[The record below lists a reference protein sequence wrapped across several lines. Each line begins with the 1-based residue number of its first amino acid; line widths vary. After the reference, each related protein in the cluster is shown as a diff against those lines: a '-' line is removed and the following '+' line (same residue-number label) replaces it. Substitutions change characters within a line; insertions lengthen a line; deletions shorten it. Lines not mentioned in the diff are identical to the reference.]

1 MLPVGIMHNIKK
13 MSYEKILLFI
23 LFSTWSAG
31 AFAQKNPV
39 ISGHIK
45 DGNETITGASIL
57 LKGTKTGATS
67 NQQGYYEFTNIKP
80 GTYTLVISHLG
91 YLKESKSVTLNENQ
105 SIVLNFSLKKDQQ
118 QLNNVSIHGKTKTQ
132 EAKESGFTV
141 NAIDTKKFA
150 NTTADLNQIL
160 NRSTGVRIREQGG
173 LGSDFK
179 FSINGLSGKQVKFFI
194 DGIPMEVMGGAM
206 SLNNIPVNLADRLEV
221 YKGVVPVQ
229 LGADAMGGAVN
240 VITNQKV
247 SNYLDVSHSYGSF
260 NTHRSALTGQLV
272 DKKTGI
278 IVKASGFLNASKNN
292 YKMKGVDVLAG
303 GPQPGYYI
311 SEEELFG
318 KEYAIGDVKR
328 FHDNYFSALAQLEA
342 GITNKKWADVLFIGA
357 GYNEA
362 HQDLQTGFDQKTVY
376 GNVTRTSYA
385 KSATMRY
392 KKDNLFTEGLSL
404 SAFASRSAD
413 TYRTTDT
420 LFAKYIW
427 DGSWYDSGY
436 TEMGN
441 GIKTIGVIKR
451 PRTYAMANMSYV
463 ISPNHSLNLNYTMD
477 HLKNENYNAAYE
489 KKDSLPGKINKQ
501 IMGLAYQQDLL
512 DGKLVNTVFAKY
524 YHLGLNRAKY
534 INRVYTAQDTT
545 SSNWGYGVASR
556 YKITSGLGIKA
567 SYEHA
572 YRLQEAEEVFGDGLN
587 LQGNPDLKPENS
599 DNINVGAF
607 YGFQINKNSFFIE
620 ASGFYRNAKDFIFPV
635 PDVRSNLLKNENQ
648 SSVRITGFESEF
660 RYNYDQLLAVTV
672 NMTYQN
678 AINTTKTG
686 QTASYFVEGTYNNK
700 IPNQPWLFGNADFTI
715 GKNDVLGKNTRLQF
729 NWFTQYINWF
739 YLTWESKGNPNGK
752 SDIPTQF
759 VQNAALSYSVQN
771 GKYNISAECRNLT
784 DQLTYD
790 NFRLQKPGRSFSVK
804 FRYFIQ

>member
-1 MLPVGIMHNIKK
+1 MYNLNK
-13 MSYEKILLFI
+13 MSYGKTLLLIL
-23 LFSTWSAG
+23 WSAISFS
-31 AFAQKNPV
+31 AFSQTSSS
-39 ISGHIK
+39 ISGYIK
-45 DGNETITGASIL
+45 DGNEAISGATVL
-57 LKGTKTGATS
+57 LKGTKIGFSTDNRGH
-67 NQQGYYEFTNIKP
+67 YELKGITP
-80 GTYTLVISHLG
+80 GTYSLVVSYVG
-91 YLKESKSVTLNENQ
+91 YVRSTTKVTIGENENK
-105 SIVLNFSLKKDQQ
+105 SLNISLSKDAN
-118 QLNNVSIHGKTKTQ
+118 QLHDVDITGKTKTR
-132 EAKESGFTV
+132 EAKESGFSV

-194 DGIPMEVMGGAM
+194 DGIPMEVMGSAM

-221 YKGVVPVQ
+221 YKGVVPVT

-240 VITNQKV
+240 VVTSQKV
-247 SNYLDVSHSYGSF
+247 NNYLDISHSYGSF
-260 NTHRSALTGQLV
+260 NTNRSALTGQFT

-278 IVKASGFLNASKNN
+278 IVKASGFLNASDNN
-292 YKMKGVDVLAG
+292 YKMKDVDVLAG
-303 GPQPGYYI
+303 GPQPGNYI

-318 KEYAIGDVKR
+318 KEYAVGDVRR
-328 FHDNYFSALAQLEA
+328 FHDNYFSALGQIEA
-342 GITNKKWADVLFIGA
+342 GITNKTWADVLFIGA
-357 GYNEA
+357 GYNESR
-362 HQDLQTGFDQKTVY
+362 QDLQTGFDQKTVY
-376 GNVTRTSYA
+376 GQVKRFSHA
-385 KSATMRY
+385 RSATIRY

-404 SAFASRSAD
+404 SAFAARSSD

-420 LFAKYIW
+420 VFAKYIW

-441 GIKTIGVIKR
+441 SIPTIGVIKR

-463 ISPNHSLNLNYTMD
+463 INPNHSLNLNYTLD
-477 HLKNENYNAAYE
+477 HLKNENHNAYFE
-489 KKDSLPGKINKQ
+489 ESDSLPGKINKQ
-501 IMGLAYQQDLL
+501 ILGLAYQQDFLQ
-512 DGKLVNTVFAKY
+512 GKLVNTFFAKY
-524 YHLGLNRAKY
+524 YNLGLDRAKY
-534 INRVYTAQDTT
+534 INRVLTAQDTT
-545 SSNWGYGVASR
+545 SNNLGYGIASR
-556 YKITSGLGIKA
+556 YKLTPGLGIKA

-587 LQGNPDLKPENS
+587 LQGNPDLKPESS
-599 DNINVGAF
+599 DNINLGAF
-607 YGFQINKNSFFIE
+607 YGFQIGKNAFFVE

-648 SSVRITGFESEF
+648 SSVRITGLESEV
-660 RYNYDQLLAVTV
+660 RYNYDRLLSVTL

-686 QTASYFVEGTYNNK
+686 QTESYYVEGTYKNK

-715 GKNDVLGKNTRLQF
+715 GKDDVLGKGTRLQF

-759 VQNAALSYSVQN
+759 IHNAALSYSLQN
-771 GKYNISAECRNLT
+771 GRYNISAECRNLT
-784 DQLTYD
+784 DQMAFD
-790 NFRLQKPGRSFSVK
+790 NFRLQKPGRAFSVK
-804 FRYFIQ
+804 LRYFIQ

>member
-1 MLPVGIMHNIKK
+1 
-13 MSYEKILLFI
+13 MSYGKTLLLLLFI
-23 LFSTWSAG
+23 ILSTG
-31 AFAQKNPV
+31 TFAQNTTS
-39 ISGHIK
+39 ISGYIK
-45 DGNETITGASIL
+45 DGNEIITGASVLI
-57 LKGTKTGATS
+57 KGTKTGVTS
-67 NQQGYYEFTNIKP
+67 NTEGYYELKNVKP
-80 GTYTLVISHLG
+80 GAYTLVVSYLG
-91 YLKESKSVTLNENQ
+91 YLKETKSITLGNNQ
-105 SIVLNFSLKKDQQ
+105 NLSLNFSLKKDLQ
-118 QLNNVSIHGKTKTQ
+118 QLHNVNIQGKTKNQ
-132 EAKESGFTV
+132 EVKESGFAV

-194 DGIPMEVMGGAM
+194 DGIPMEVMGSAM

-221 YKGVVPVQ
+221 FKGVVPVQ

-240 VITNQKV
+240 VVTNQKA

-260 NTHRSALTGQLV
+260 NTNRSALTAQVV

-278 IVKASGFLNASKNN
+278 IVKASGFLNASDNN
-292 YKMKGVDVLAG
+292 YKMKGVDVLES
-303 GPQPGYYI
+303 GPQPGHYI
-311 SEEELFG
+311 PEEELSD
-318 KEYAIGDVKR
+318 KLYISGDVNR
-328 FHDNYFSALAQLEA
+328 FHDKYFSALAQLEA
-342 GITNKKWADVLFIGA
+342 GITNKKWADVLFVGG
-357 GYNEA
+357 GYNEV

-376 GNVTRTSYA
+376 GNVRRTSYA
-385 KSATMRY
+385 KSATIRY
-392 KKDNLFTEGLSL
+392 KKDNLFTKGLNL
-404 SAFASRSAD
+404 SAFAARSSD

-427 DGSWYDSGY
+427 DNSWFDSGY

-463 ISPNHSLNLNYTMD
+463 INPKHSLNLNYTLD
-477 HLKNENYNAAYE
+477 HLKNETYNVLQVS
-489 KKDSLPGKINKQ
+489 KDSLPGKVNKQ
-501 IMGLAYQQDLL
+501 IVGLAYQQDFLE
-512 DGKLVNTVFAKY
+512 GRLVNTFFVKY
-524 YHLGLNRAKY
+524 YNLDLARAKY
-534 INRVYTAQDTT
+534 INRVLTFQDTT
-545 SSNWGYGVASR
+545 SRNMGYGLASR
-556 YKITSGLGIKA
+556 YKFANGLGVKA

-587 LQGNPDLKPENS
+587 LQGNPNLRPENS
-599 DNINVGAF
+599 DNLNLGAF
-607 YGFQINKNSFFIE
+607 YGFQINKSTFFIE

-648 SSVRITGFESEF
+648 SSVRITGFESEV
-660 RYNYDQLLAVTV
+660 RYNYDQLLSVTV

-678 AINTTKTG
+678 AINTTKDG
-686 QTASYFVEGTYNNK
+686 QTASYYVEGTYNNK

-771 GKYNISAECRNLT
+771 GRYNISAECRNLT

-790 NFRLQKPGRSFSVK
+790 NFKLQKPGRSFSVK

>member
-1 MLPVGIMHNIKK
+1 
-13 MSYEKILLFI
+13 MSYGKTLLLF
-23 LFSTWSAG
+23 LFSAISFG
-31 AFAQKNPV
+31 AFAQNPTV
-39 ISGHIK
+39 ISGYIK
-45 DGNETITGASIL
+45 DGNEIITGASIL
-57 LKGTKTGATS
+57 IKGTKTGVTS
-67 NQQGYYEFTNIKP
+67 NGQGYYELTNIKP
-80 GTYTLVISHLG
+80 GTYTLIVSYIG
-91 YLKESKSVTLNENQ
+91 YLKDSKSVTLNSNQ
-105 SIVLNFSLKKDQQ
+105 SISLNFFLKKDQQ
-118 QLNNVSIHGKTKTQ
+118 QLHNVDIHGKTKTQ
-132 EAKESGFTV
+132 EVKESGFAV

-194 DGIPMEVMGGAM
+194 DGIPMEVMGSAM

-240 VITNQKV
+240 VVTNQKA

-260 NTHRSALTGQLV
+260 NTNRSALTGQFV

-278 IVKASGFLNASKNN
+278 IVKASGFLNASDND
-292 YKMKGVDVLAG
+292 YKMKGVDVLAS
-303 GPQPGYYI
+303 GPQPGHFI
-311 SEEELFG
+311 SDEELFD
-318 KEYAIGDVKR
+318 KEYVSGNVKR
-328 FHDNYFSALAQLEA
+328 FHDKYFSALAQLEA
-342 GITNKKWADVLFIGA
+342 GITNKTWADVLFIGG
-357 GYNEA
+357 GYNEV
-362 HQDLQTGFDQKTVY
+362 HQDLQTGFNQETVY
-376 GNVTRTSYA
+376 GKVRRTSYA
-385 KSATMRY
+385 KSATIRY
-392 KKDNLFTEGLSL
+392 KKDNLFTKGLNL
-404 SAFASRSAD
+404 SAFAARSMD
-413 TYRTTDT
+413 NYRTTDT
-420 LFAKYIW
+420 LFGKYIW
-427 DGSWYDSGY
+427 DGSWFNSGQ

-463 ISPNHSLNLNYTMD
+463 INPNHSLNLNYTID
-477 HLKNENYNAAYE
+477 HLKNQSYNALQVLR
-489 KKDSLPGKINKQ
+489 DSMPGKIVKQ
-501 IMGLAYQQDLL
+501 IVGLAYQQDFM
-512 DGKLVNTVFAKY
+512 GGRLVNTFFAKHY
-524 YHLGLNRAKY
+524 NLGLNRAKY
-534 INRVYTAQDTT
+534 INRILTVQDTT
-545 SSNWGYGVASR
+545 SSNIGYGIASR
-556 YKITSGLGIKA
+556 YKLTEALGIKA

-572 YRLQEAEEVFGDGLN
+572 YRLQEVEEVFGDGLN
-587 LQGNPDLKPENS
+587 LQGNPDLKPESSN
-599 DNINVGAF
+599 NVNLGAF
-607 YGFQINKNSFFIE
+607 YSFKIDKNSFFIE
-620 ASGFYRNAKDFIFPV
+620 ASGFYRDAKDFIFPV

-648 SSVRITGFESEF
+648 SSVRISGFESEV
-660 RYNYDQLLAVTV
+660 RYNYDQLLSVTL

-678 AINTTKTG
+678 AINKTKEALTE
-686 QTASYFVEGTYNNK
+686 SYNIPGTYNNK

-790 NFRLQKPGRSFSVK
+790 NFKLQKPGRSFSVK

>member
-1 MLPVGIMHNIKK
+1 
-13 MSYEKILLFI
+13 MSYGKILLLF
-23 LFSTWSAG
+23 LFSAISFG
-31 AFAQKNPV
+31 AFAQNSTV
-39 ISGHIK
+39 ISGYVK
-45 DGNETITGASIL
+45 DGNEIITGASIMV
-57 LKGTKTGATS
+57 KGTKTGVTS
-67 NQQGYYEFTNIKP
+67 DGRGYYEIANIKP
-80 GTYTLVISHLG
+80 GTYTIVVSYLG
-91 YLKESKSVTLNENQ
+91 YLKESKSVVLSNDQKLN
-105 SIVLNFSLKKDQQ
+105 LNFSLKKDQQ
-118 QLNNVSIHGKTKTQ
+118 QLHNVNIHGKTKTQ
-132 EAKESGFTV
+132 EVKESGFAV

-194 DGIPMEVMGGAM
+194 DGIPMEVMGSAM

-240 VITNQKV
+240 VVTNQKT

-260 NTHRSALTGQLV
+260 NTNRSALTGQFV

-278 IVKASGFLNASKNN
+278 IVKASGFLNSSDNN
-292 YKMKGVDVLAG
+292 YKMKGVDVLNAG
-303 GPQPGYYI
+303 RRENPFIP
-311 SEEELFG
+311 EEELNG
-318 KEYAIGDVKR
+318 MEYIQANVKR
-328 FHDNYFSALAQLEA
+328 FHDKYFSALGQLEA
-342 GITNKKWADVLFIGA
+342 GITNKKWADVLFIGG
-357 GYNEA
+357 GYNES

-376 GNVTRTSYA
+376 GSVKRTSYA
-385 KSATMRY
+385 KSATVRY
-392 KKDNLFTEGLSL
+392 KKDNIFTKGLNL
-404 SAFASRSAD
+404 SAFAARSSD
-413 TYRTTDT
+413 TYRTLDT
-420 LFAKYIW
+420 LFGKYDW
-427 DGSWYDSGY
+427 SGNWYESGR

-441 GIKTIGVIKR
+441 GVKNIGVIKR

-463 ISPNHSLNLNYTMD
+463 ITPNHSLNVNYTLD
-477 HLKNENYNAAYE
+477 HLKNKSYNALQVSA
-489 KKDSLPGKINKQ
+489 DSLPGKINKQ
-501 IMGLAYQQDLL
+501 IVGIAYQQDLL
-512 DGKLVNTVFAKY
+512 EGRLVNTAFAKY
-524 YHLGLNRAKY
+524 YSLGLNRAKY
-534 INRVYTAQDTT
+534 VNRILTSQDTT
-545 SSNWGYGVASR
+545 AANIGYGIASR
-556 YKITSGLGIKA
+556 YKLTSGLGIKA

-572 YRLQEAEEVFGDGLN
+572 YRLQEVEEVFGDGLN
-587 LQGNPDLKPENS
+587 LQGNPDLKPESS
-599 DNINVGAF
+599 DNINLGAF
-607 YGFQINKNSFFIE
+607 YSFQIDKNAFFIE

-648 SSVRITGFESEF
+648 SSVRISGFESEL
-660 RYNYDQLLAVTV
+660 RYSYDQLLSVTL

-678 AINTTKTG
+678 AINTTKSG
-686 QTASYFVEGTYNNK
+686 QTESYYVEGTYNNK

-715 GKNDVLGKNTRLQF
+715 GKNDVFGKNTRMQF
-729 NWFTQYINWF
+729 NWYTQYINWF

-759 VQNAALSYSVQN
+759 VQNAALSYSLQN

-790 NFRLQKPGRSFSVK
+790 NFKLQKPGRSFSVK